1 MMKKLSLFIVMLVAM
16 TIGVKAQGHFVLPTI
31 GYNLSDVAVSNCT
44 LEIPGLIDL
53 DAKDYLISRLGFSAG
68 LNYRYEF
75 RKPFIVEAGI
85 YYNNY
90 GYGMKDIKQMGTKI
104 LWNYDL
110 RISHFSVP
118 VMFGYKFVIGKSKK
132 FSITP
137 KVGLQFG
144 SYLKVYEKYKY
155 LTMMGEGEYDES
167 YSFDDG
173 FDVAEMVGVDFSWR
187 LNEILDIFVNV
198 NNRFSFKNIVENDY
212 NDAKMFNYTFGAN
225 VGVKVNV
232 GK

>member
-1 MMKKLSLFIVMLVAM
+1 MMKKLSLFVVMLVAM
-16 TIGVKAQGHFVLPTI
+16 TVGVKAQGHFILPTI
-31 GYNLSDVAVSNCT
+31 GYNLSDVSVSNCKI
-44 LEIPGLIDL
+44 EITGVMNL
-53 DAKDYLISRLGFSAG
+53 DAEDYLTSRFGFSAG

-75 RKPFIVEAGI
+75 KKPFIVEAGV

-90 GYGMKDIKQMGTKI
+90 GYGMKDIKEMGTKI
-104 LWNYDL
+104 LWDYDL

-118 VMFGYKFVIGKSKK
+118 VMFGYKFVIGKSKV

-144 SYLKVYEKYKY
+144 SYLTVYEKFKY
-155 LTMMGEGEYDES
+155 LDFTGEGEYDES

-173 FDVAEMVGVDFSWR
+173 FDVAETVGVDFSWR

-212 NDAKMFNYTFGAN
+212 NDAKMFNYAFGAN
-225 VGVKVNV
+225 VGVKVKV